1 MHGWRRCNGSAS
13 ARPAARRLGTFETL
27 TEQGAGQSRIATAER
42 RCMGLFGWWKGKPD
56 NGELRAWRDEWAR
69 AVASLDAGALAPL
82 EAALRR
88 QPPIADD
95 VEMEEE
101 MLDGLRQLIA
111 IERELGAARL
121 PLVETTHRVV
131 GTDRC
136 HFSAPVSLPD
146 DPAQPTGRLLLT
158 SARAAFAGGAR
169 TVPLPWHAVREVM
182 QGGRDVIFV
191 TSRAGDGD
199 GQRFRCNSYA
209 EALCGAAIA
218 RFLMRQSR
226 GARL

>member
-1 MHGWRRCNGSAS
+1 
-13 ARPAARRLGTFETL
+13 
-27 TEQGAGQSRIATAER
+27 
-42 RCMGLFGWWKGKPD
+42 MGLFGWWKGRSE
-56 NGELRAWRDEWAR
+56 NGDLRAWREAWAR
-69 AVASLDAGALAPL
+69 AVASLDAASLPTL

-88 QPPIADD
+88 QPPMADD
-95 VEMEEE
+95 IEMEEE
-101 MLDGLRQLIA
+101 MLDGLRQLL
-111 IERELGAARL
+111 EVEGELGASRL
-121 PLVETTHRVV
+121 PIVETTHRVV

-136 HFSAPVSLPD
+136 HFSAPVALPD

-158 SARAAFAGGAR
+158 SARAVFAGGAR
-169 TVPLPWHAVREVM
+169 TPALPWHGVREIV
-182 QGGRDVIFV
+182 QSGRDVIFI
-191 TSRAGDGD
+191 TSRAGEAD